1 MATRTIERAFE
12 LARSGECRTM
22 PELKH
27 RLRRERLDSVD
38 SHLAG
43 KLTRS
48 QLIELMTRAPLGEA
62 AEISLD

>member
-1 MATRTIERAFE
+1 MSSTTIERAFE

-27 RLRRERLDSVD
+27 RLRRERLDCVD

-43 KLTRS
+43 KWTRT
-48 QLIELMTRAPLGEA
+48 QLIELMTRA
-62 AEISLD
+62 S